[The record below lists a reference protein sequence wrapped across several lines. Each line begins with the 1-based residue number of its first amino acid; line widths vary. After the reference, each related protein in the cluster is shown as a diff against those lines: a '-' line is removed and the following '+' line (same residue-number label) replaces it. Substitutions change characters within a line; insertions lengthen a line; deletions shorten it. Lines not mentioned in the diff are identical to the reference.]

1 MLLDATGRVVQ
12 RIILD
17 SERATFDSSSLVRG
31 VYAFQGAIAPA
42 GASVAMGTW
51 VRE

>member
-12 RIILD
+12 RMILD

-31 VYAFQGAIAPA
+31 IYAFRVIAPS
-42 GASVAMGTW
+42 GASLAQGTW